1 MIVKVLKSKYKPTD
15 IAVGS
20 ARSCYYGKS
29 IVIPEDIREWD
40 KKNSLL
46 NSIFKAGH
54 HTTLMHYNFTFL
66 IENMSRLLIW
76 RLLHSHPFYNSEQV
90 SQRYAK
96 MKIENFTYPKNANKE
111 KWQKYYEKMFF
122 YYEEIIKRLT
132 PEIEKILPKFKIKE
146 ARKKAQE
153 FARYLLPVGMNA
165 HLYHTINVITAL
177 RYINAVK
184 VIPEA
189 KNEADN
195 FIFQLKREML
205 KIDKDLIS
213 LIEFV
218 ENEEVIFPDVNI
230 AKIKKQKNITQK
242 VEVFDIVDYDFEL
255 NANYAGVLRAS
266 NIYLDEAVLG
276 SFNSYIKLSL
286 SADAQNQRHRRSPA
300 IRPKLETIYKRDFYI
315 PTIIKGEG
323 GRMKDEGRMEN
334 GEWRIENG
342 ESGVPEKSSDF
353 LGCRER
359 IENAIAPHTQSV
371 CGGELKDLYLEA
383 VEYSYDF
390 FEKEKEV
397 LGFGEAAYALLNAHN
412 IEIIEHND
420 FQEFSHKAQM
430 RLCYNAQEEIFDIV
444 RTQVKELKNKKIKA
458 AEKFLPPC
466 ALRYAEDIRPICP
479 EGERF
484 CGVKVW
490 KMNFDDYNRII

>member
-1 MIVKVLKSKYKPTD
+1 MIVKALESNYKPTD

-20 ARSCYYGKS
+20 ARSCYFGKH
-29 IVIPEDIREWD
+29 IVTPQDAAKWD
-40 KKNSLL
+40 KKNDLL

-66 IENMSRLLIW
+66 IEGMSRLLIW

-96 MKIENFTYPKNANKE
+96 MKIENFTYPKNCDMD
-111 KWQKYYEKMFF
+111 KWKKYYENMFF
-122 YYEEIIKRLT
+122 YYEKLINELT
-132 PEIEKILPKFKIKE
+132 PKIEEVLPRFKKKE
-146 ARKKAQE
+146 AKKRAQE

-189 KNEADN
+189 KAEAEE

-205 KIDKDLIS
+205 KIDENLAP
-213 LIEFV
+213 LIEFA
-218 ENEEVIFPDVNI
+218 ENEEVVFPHIDI
-230 AKIKKQKNITQK
+230 EKIKKQKNVTEK

-266 NIYLDEAVLG
+266 NIYLDEAILG
-276 SFNSYIKLSL
+276 GFNSYIKLSL

-300 IRPKLETIYKRDFYI
+300 VRPELKSIYKRDFYMPEI
-315 PTIIKGEG
+315 C
-323 GRMKDEGRMEN
+323 
-334 GEWRIENG
+334 
-342 ESGVPEKSSDF
+342 ESVKS
-353 LGCRER
+353 
-359 IENAIAPHTQSV
+359 
-371 CGGELKDLYLEA
+371 LYIQA

-390 FEKEKEV
+390 FENQEKT
-397 LGFGEAAYALLNAHN
+397 LGFSEAAYALLNAHN

-420 FQEFSHKAQM
+420 FQEFAHKAQM

-444 RTQVKELKNKKIKA
+444 YAQVEGLKKAGVKA
-458 AEKFLPPC
+458 AEKFMPPC
-466 ALRYAEDIRPICP
+466 ALRYKEGIKPVCP
-479 EGERF
+479 EGDRF

-490 KMNFDDYNRII
+490 KMNFDEYKRLI

>member
-1 MIVKVLKSKYKPTD
+1 MIVKALESRYKPTD

-20 ARSCYYGKS
+20 ARSCYFGKH
-29 IVIPEDIREWD
+29 IVTPEDAAKWD
-40 KKNSLL
+40 KKNDLL

-54 HTTLMHYNFTFL
+54 HTTLMHYHFTFL
-66 IENMSRLLIW
+66 IEGMSRLLIW
-76 RLLHSHPFYNSEQV
+76 RLLHAHPFYNSEQV

-96 MKIENFTYPKNANKE
+96 MKIENFTYPKGCDRQ
-111 KWQKYYEKMFF
+111 KWQKYYENMFF
-122 YYEEIIKRLT
+122 YYEKLIETLT
-132 PEIEKILPKFKIKE
+132 PEIENVLPKFKQKE
-146 ARKKAQE
+146 AKKRAQE

-165 HLYHTINVITAL
+165 HLYHTVNIITAL

-189 KNEADN
+189 KAEAEE
-195 FIFQLKREML
+195 FVRQLKKEML
-205 KIDKDLIS
+205 KIDENLAS
-213 LIEFV
+213 LIEFA
-218 ENEEVIFPDVNI
+218 ENEEVVFPDI
-230 AKIKKQKNITQK
+230 DIERIKQQKKVTKK

-266 NIYLDEAVLG
+266 NIYLDEAILG

-300 IRPKLETIYKRDFYI
+300 VRPKLESIYRRDFYMPKI
-315 PTIIKGEG
+315 C
-323 GRMKDEGRMEN
+323 
-334 GEWRIENG
+334 
-342 ESGVPEKSSDF
+342 ESVKE
-353 LGCRER
+353 
-359 IENAIAPHTQSV
+359 
-371 CGGELKDLYLEA
+371 LYLRA

-390 FEKEKEV
+390 FENQKEI

-420 FQEFSHKAQM
+420 FQEFAHKAQM

-444 RTQVKELKNKKIKA
+444 YAQVEELKKAGVKA
-458 AEKFLPPC
+458 ADKFMPPC
-466 ALRYAEDIRPICP
+466 TLRYEEGIKPVCP

-490 KMNFDDYNRII
+490 KMDFDEYERLI

>member
-1 MIVKVLKSKYKPTD
+1 MIVKALESKYKPTD

-20 ARSCYYGKS
+20 ARSCYFGKH
-29 IVIPEDIREWD
+29 IVTPESAAQWN
-40 KKNSLL
+40 KKNDLL

-66 IENMSRLLIW
+66 IEGMSRLLIW
-76 RLLHSHPFYNSEQV
+76 RLLHAHPFYNSEQV

-96 MKIENFTYPKNANKE
+96 MKIENFTYPKNCDRK
-111 KWQKYYEKMFF
+111 KWQKYYENMFF
-122 YYEEIIKRLT
+122 YYEKLIEKLT
-132 PEIEKILPKFKIKE
+132 PEIEKILPKFKKKE
-146 ARKKAQE
+146 AKKRAQE

-189 KNEADN
+189 KGEAEE
-195 FIFQLKREML
+195 FIKQLKREMI
-205 KIDKDLIS
+205 KIDENLAP
-213 LIEFV
+213 LIEFA
-218 ENEEVIFPDVNI
+218 ENEEVVFPNI
-230 AKIKKQKNITQK
+230 DIEKIKKEKK
-242 VEVFDIVDYDFEL
+242 VTKKIEVFDIVDYDFEL

-266 NIYLDEAVLG
+266 NIYLDEAILG

-300 IRPKLETIYKRDFYI
+300 VRPKLESIYKRDFYMPKI
-315 PTIIKGEG
+315 C
-323 GRMKDEGRMEN
+323 
-334 GEWRIENG
+334 
-342 ESGVPEKSSDF
+342 KSVK
-353 LGCRER
+353 E
-359 IENAIAPHTQSV
+359 
-371 CGGELKDLYLEA
+371 LYLRA

-390 FEKEKEV
+390 FENQKEL

-420 FQEFSHKAQM
+420 FQEFAHKAQM

-444 RTQVKELKNKKIKA
+444 YSQVQELKKAGVKA
-458 AEKFLPPC
+458 AGKFLPPC
-466 ALRYAEDIRPICP
+466 TLRYEEGIKPVCP

-484 CGVKVW
+484 CGSKVW
-490 KMNFDDYNRII
+490 KMDFEEYERLI